1 MQNDSSQIENVRE
14 FDTYGVAVH
23 LFIKMSAYRGS
34 PNSFAIIGLEA
45 KNPAELYNNP
55 PYECVWIPGPES
67 LTWAPL
73 KGEATKLLPD
83 TGNVYSR
90 LYSAVIINCSFVQ
103 DVGVDRKGGQ
113 LVLYA
118 SYGDQYPKNP
128 ERIVAMTESVDEFP
142 GLEYYDSPTQPYDYV
157 YCGSPLFGNLSP
169 QKIREWIAYHAH
181 FFGPRSHFFL
191 YDAGGVHEEVR
202 RVLAPWIQTGRVT
215 LDNIREQEKYDGY
228 YHNQFMVVNDC
239 FHRARHL
246 ARWLFFFDVDEYLW
260 APPGEESVAEIMA
273 RYENQSQI
281 IVWQKPM
288 SRNLCAQEPLNDTRS
303 VLY

>member
-34 PNSFAIIGLEA
+34 PKSFAIIGLEA

-67 LTWAPL
+67 LTWAPQ

-246 ARWLFFFDVDEYLW
+246 AHWLFFFDVDEYLW

>member
-1 MQNDSSQIENVRE
+1 MV
-14 FDTYGVAVH
+14 
-23 LFIKMSAYRGS
+23 
-34 PNSFAIIGLEA
+34 GLEA
-45 KNPAELYNNP
+45 KNPAELYNDP

-67 LTWAPL
+67 VTWAPL
-73 KGEATKLLPD
+73 KGTATKMLPD

-90 LYSAVIINCSFVQ
+90 LYSAVIINCTFAQ

-118 SYGDQYPKNP
+118 SYGDFFPRNA
-128 ERIVAMTESVDEFP
+128 ERILALTEPVEAFEDV
-142 GLEYYDSPTQPYDYV
+142 DSPPQYDYI

-169 QKIREWIAYHAH
+169 QKIREWLAYHAH

-191 YDAGGVHEEVR
+191 YDAGGVHDEVL
-202 RVLAPWIQTGRVT
+202 RVIAPWIKAGRVT
-215 LDNIREQEKYDGY
+215 LDNIRAQEKFDGY

-260 APPGEESVAEIMA
+260 LRLTMTTSLI
-273 RYENQSQI
+273 S
-281 IVWQKPM
+281 
-288 SRNLCAQEPLNDTRS
+288 
-303 VLY
+303 